1 MHVLLYQ
8 EEDKEAEEKEE
19 KYVRN
24 PFLFVCAGCQNL
36 ISSSH
41 VCEANILY
49 QARGFRVFSYC
60 DIYFVVFVLFFR
72 HEMSFLSTAI
82 SARGFI
88 ASTVLPEMRL
98 FLVCR
103 SALETIFQTSCKRGC
118 SLFNKL

>member
-1 MHVLLYQ
+1 MPCMCFSIKKKMKKKKKNTLEIRSYSF
-8 EEDKEAEEKEE
+8 
-19 KYVRN
+19 VRVAKISLVRLMSVK
-24 PFLFVCAGCQNL
+24 PTSCTKRGGFVYFRIA
-36 ISSSH
+36 IF
-41 VCEANILY
+41 ILS
-49 QARGFRVFSYC
+49 FS
-60 DIYFVVFVLFFR
+60 FFFFR

-88 ASTVLPEMRL
+88 ASTVLSEMRL

>member
-8 EEDKEAEEKEE
+8 EEDEEAEEKEE
-19 KYVRN
+19 EYVRN

-60 DIYFVVFVLFFR
+60 DIYFVVFVLFF
-72 HEMSFLSTAI
+72 
-82 SARGFI
+82 SAMKCRSYLLQFH
-88 ASTVLPEMRL
+88 L
-98 FLVCR
+98 FLQEDLLLPLCCLR
-103 SALETIFQTSCKRGC
+103 
-118 SLFNKL
+118 